1 MSKTENITCDDVKDI
16 IRLACPYYEKKSAL
30 HNYDSFMLVENPLC
44 NLLLS
49 KSAFPAPQNLPEIE
63 TERGFL
69 RPLEETGKDFFVC
82 NIDTLLLR
90 TSVLDVVDLFID
102 RKKYHCC
109 YQRALKEDEKEVI
122 IKNRHVFLSA
132 LEHATRLLP
141 LCGIE
146 QAELYDIGDSLVFI
160 GRKEGKIAAAIKIEK
175 KTPRVGYKSP
185 VVNILPGG
193 LSFSTDSEI
202 HADLILSTIKTL
214 DEVNEVAEDHDY
226 LFAKLYE
233 VSLVMRTDVFVLAHS
248 KEEARKVAM
257 NDVNVG
263 DEFSDDFDIE
273 NCAEASIED
282 VPTEGDCRVYC
293 EGGPIDCD
301 EFHETF
307 DDKLQEEQ
315 DLHRSLK

>member
-1 MSKTENITCDDVKDI
+1 MSKTEIITCNDVKNI
-16 IRLACPYYEKKSAL
+16 IRLACPYYVKKSEL
-30 HNYDSFMLVENPLC
+30 HNYDSFMFIENSLC
-44 NLLLS
+44 SLLLS
-49 KSAFPAPQNLPEIE
+49 KNVFPAPQNLPEIE
-63 TERGFL
+63 TRCDIL
-69 RPLEETGKDFFVC
+69 CSLEEKGKDFFIC

-90 TSVLDVVDLFID
+90 TSVLDIVDLFVD
-102 RKKYHCC
+102 RKKYSCC
-109 YQRALKEDEKEVI
+109 YQRALREDDKIVVI
-122 IKNRHVFLSA
+122 ANSHVFLSA

-146 QAELYDIGDSLVFI
+146 QAELYDIGDSLVFV
-160 GRKEGKIAAAIKIEK
+160 GRKDGKIAAAIKIEK

-185 VVNILPGG
+185 VVNIIPGG

-214 DEVNEVAEDHDY
+214 DEANEVAEDHDY

-248 KEEARKVAM
+248 KEEAMKIAL
-257 NDVNVG
+257 NDVNAS
-263 DEFSDDFDIE
+263 DEFSDDFGIE
-273 NCAEASIED
+273 GCAEASIED
-282 VPTEGDCRVYC
+282 VPTEGGCQVYC
-293 EGGPIDCD
+293 EGGPIGCD

-315 DLHRSLK
+315 D

>member
-16 IRLACPYYEKKSAL
+16 IRLACPYYEKKSVL
-30 HNYDSFMLVENPLC
+30 HNYDSFMFVENSLC
-44 NLLLS
+44 SLLLI
-49 KSAFPAPQNLPEIE
+49 KNVFPAPQDLPEIE
-63 TERGFL
+63 TERDIL
-69 RPLEETGKDFFVC
+69 RLLEETGKDFFVC

-90 TSVLDVVDLFID
+90 TSVLDVVDRFVD
-102 RKKYHCC
+102 RKKYPCC
-109 YQRALKEDEKEVI
+109 YQRALKEDDKVVVVE
-122 IKNRHVFLSA
+122 NSHVFLSV

-146 QAELYDIGDSLVFI
+146 QAELYDIGGSLLFA
-160 GRKEGKIAAAIKIEK
+160 GRKDGKIATVIKIDK
-175 KTPRVGYKSP
+175 KMHWEGRKCP

-202 HADLILSTIKTL
+202 HADLILNTIKTL
-214 DEVNEVAEDHDY
+214 NEANEVAEDHDY

-248 KEEARKVAM
+248 KEEARKIAM
-257 NDVNVG
+257 YDVNVG

-273 NCAEASIED
+273 GCAEASIDD

-293 EGGPIDCD
+293 KGGPIDCD

-315 DLHRSLK
+315 D

>member
-1 MSKTENITCDDVKDI
+1 MSKTEIITCNDVKNI
-16 IRLACPYYEKKSAL
+16 IRLACPYYVKKSEL
-30 HNYDSFMLVENPLC
+30 HNYDSFMFIENSLC
-44 NLLLS
+44 SLLLS
-49 KSAFPAPQNLPEIE
+49 KNVFPAPQNLPEIE
-63 TERGFL
+63 TRCDIL
-69 RPLEETGKDFFVC
+69 CSLEEKGKDFFIC

-90 TSVLDVVDLFID
+90 TSVLDIVDLFVD
-102 RKKYHCC
+102 RKKYSCC
-109 YQRALKEDEKEVI
+109 YQRALREDDKIVVI
-122 IKNRHVFLSA
+122 ANSHVFLSA

-146 QAELYDIGDSLVFI
+146 QAELYDIGDSLVFV
-160 GRKEGKIAAAIKIEK
+160 GRKDGKIAAAIKIEK

-185 VVNILPGG
+185 VVNIIPGG

-202 HADLILSTIKTL
+202 HAVLILSTIKTL
-214 DEVNEVAEDHDY
+214 DEANEVAEDHDY

-248 KEEARKVAM
+248 KEEAMKIAL
-257 NDVNVG
+257 NDVNAS
-263 DEFSDDFDIE
+263 DEFSDDFGIE
-273 NCAEASIED
+273 GCAEASVKD
-282 VPTEGDCRVYC
+282 VPTEGDCQVYC

-315 DLHRSLK
+315 D

>member
-1 MSKTENITCDDVKDI
+1 MSKTVIITCNDVKDI

-49 KSAFPAPQNLPEIE
+49 KNVFPAPQDLPEIG
-63 TERGFL
+63 TERDIL
-69 RPLEETGKDFFVC
+69 CTLEEKGKDFFIC

-90 TSVLDVVDLFID
+90 TSVLDIVDLFVD
-102 RKKYHCC
+102 RKKYTYC
-109 YQRALKEDEKEVI
+109 YQRALREDDKVVV
-122 IKNRHVFLSA
+122 IKNRHVFLSV

-146 QAELYDIGDSLVFI
+146 QAELYDIGDGLVFV
-160 GRKEGKIAAAIKIEK
+160 GRKDGKIAAAIKIE
-175 KTPRVGYKSP
+175 TETQWVGNKSP

-202 HADLILSTIKTL
+202 HADLIHSTIKTL
-214 DEVNEVAEDHDY
+214 DEANEVAEDHDY

-248 KEEARKVAM
+248 KQEAMKIAL
-257 NDVNVG
+257 NDVNAS
-263 DEFSDDFDIE
+263 DEFTDDFGIE
-273 NCAEASIED
+273 GCAEASIED
-282 VPTEGDCRVYC
+282 VPTEGDCQVYC

-307 DDKLQEEQ
+307 DDKLQEKQ
-315 DLHRSLK
+315 D

>member
-49 KSAFPAPQNLPEIE
+49 KSAFPAPQDLPEIE
-63 TERGFL
+63 TECDIL
-69 RPLEETGKDFFVC
+69 CLLEETGKDFFVC

-90 TSVLDVVDLFID
+90 TSVLDIVDRFVD
-102 RKKYHCC
+102 RNKYPCC
-109 YQRALKEDEKEVI
+109 YQRVLKEDDKGVI
-122 IKNRHVFLSA
+122 IKNRYVFLSA

-146 QAELYDIGDSLVFI
+146 KAELLDIDDSLVFV
-160 GRKEGKIAAAIKIEK
+160 GRKKGKIAAAIKIEK
-175 KTPRVGYKSP
+175 KIPRIGYKCP
-185 VVNILPGG
+185 VVNILSGG

-202 HADLILSTIKTL
+202 HADLILNTIKTL
-214 DEVNEVAEDHDY
+214 NEANEVAEEHDY
-226 LFAKLYE
+226 LFMKLYE
-233 VSLVMRTDVFVLAHS
+233 VGLVMRADVFVLAHS
-248 KEEARKVAM
+248 EQEAKAIAWRDANK
-257 NDVNVG
+257 D
-263 DEFSDDFDIE
+263 DFSDAFEIE
-273 NCAEASIED
+273 DCVKASIES

-293 EGGPIDCD
+293 ENGPIYCD

-315 DLHRSLK
+315 D

>member
-1 MSKTENITCDDVKDI
+1 MSKTEIITCNDVKNI
-16 IRLACPYYEKKSAL
+16 IRLACPYYVKKSEL
-30 HNYDSFMLVENPLC
+30 HNYDSFMFIENSLC
-44 NLLLS
+44 SLLLS
-49 KSAFPAPQNLPEIE
+49 KNVFPAPQNLPEIE
-63 TERGFL
+63 TRCDIL
-69 RPLEETGKDFFVC
+69 CSLEEKGKDFFIC

-90 TSVLDVVDLFID
+90 TSVLDIVDLFVD
-102 RKKYHCC
+102 RKKYSCC
-109 YQRALKEDEKEVI
+109 YQRALREDDKIVVI
-122 IKNRHVFLSA
+122 ANSHVFLST

-146 QAELYDIGDSLVFI
+146 QAELYDIGDSLVFV
-160 GRKEGKIAAAIKIEK
+160 GRKDGKIAAAIKIEK

-185 VVNILPGG
+185 VVNIIPGG

-214 DEVNEVAEDHDY
+214 DEANEVAEDHDY

-248 KEEARKVAM
+248 KQEAMKIAL
-257 NDVNVG
+257 NDVNAS
-263 DEFSDDFDIE
+263 DEFSDDFGIE
-273 NCAEASIED
+273 GCAEASIED
-282 VPTEGDCRVYC
+282 VPTEGGCQVYC
-293 EGGPIDCD
+293 EGGPIGCD

-315 DLHRSLK
+315 D

>member
-49 KSAFPAPQNLPEIE
+49 KNVFPAPHNLLEIE
-63 TERGFL
+63 TERDIFCL
-69 RPLEETGKDFFVC
+69 LEEMGKDFFVYD
-82 NIDTLLLR
+82 IDTLLLR
-90 TSVLDVVDLFID
+90 TSVLDVVDRFID
-102 RKKYHCC
+102 RKKYPCC
-109 YQRALKEDEKEVI
+109 YQRALKEDGKEVI
-122 IKNRHVFLSA
+122 IKNRHVSLSA

-146 QAELYDIGDSLVFI
+146 QAELYDMGDSLVFV
-160 GRKEGKIAAAIKIEK
+160 GRKEGKIAAAIKIGK

-202 HADLILSTIKTL
+202 HADLILNTIKTL
-214 DEVNEVAEDHDY
+214 DEANEVAEDHDY

-248 KEEARKVAM
+248 EQEAKAIAWRDADK
-257 NDVNVG
+257 D
-263 DEFSDDFDIE
+263 DFSDAFEIE
-273 NCAEASIED
+273 DCVKASIES

-293 EGGPIDCD
+293 ENGPMYCD

-315 DLHRSLK
+315 D

>member
-1 MSKTENITCDDVKDI
+1 MSKTENITCDDVKNI
-16 IRLACPYYEKKSAL
+16 IRLACPYYVKKSEL
-30 HNYDSFMLVENPLC
+30 HNYDSFMFIENPLC
-44 NLLLS
+44 GLFLS
-49 KSAFPAPQNLPEIE
+49 KNVFPCPQDLPEIE
-63 TERGFL
+63 TRCNIL
-69 RPLEETGKDFFVC
+69 CTLEEKGKDFFVC

-90 TSVLDVVDLFID
+90 TSVLDIVDLFVD
-102 RKKYHCC
+102 RKKYSCC
-109 YQRALKEDEKEVI
+109 YQRALREDDKVVV

-146 QAELYDIGDSLVFI
+146 QAELYDIGDGLVFV
-160 GRKEGKIAAAIKIEK
+160 GRKDGKIAASIKIE
-175 KTPRVGYKSP
+175 TGTSWVGHKSP

-202 HADLILSTIKTL
+202 HADLILNTIKTL
-214 DEVNEVAEDHDY
+214 DEANEVAEDHDY

-248 KEEARKVAM
+248 KEEAREIAL
-257 NDVNVG
+257 NDVNAS
-263 DEFSDDFDIE
+263 DEFSDGFDIE

-282 VPTEGDCRVYC
+282 VPTEGGCQVYC

-315 DLHRSLK
+315 D

>member
-16 IRLACPYYEKKSAL
+16 IRLACPYYEKKSEL
-30 HNYDSFMLVENPLC
+30 HNYDSFMFVENSLC
-44 NLLLS
+44 SLLLF
-49 KSAFPAPQNLPEIE
+49 KNVFPAPQDLPEIE
-63 TERGFL
+63 TECDIL
-69 RPLEETGKDFFVC
+69 CPLEETGKDFFVC
-82 NIDTLLLR
+82 NIDTLLFR
-90 TSVLDVVDLFID
+90 TSVLDVVDRFVD
-102 RKKYHCC
+102 RKKYPCC
-109 YQRALKEDEKEVI
+109 YQRALKEDDKVVVVE
-122 IKNRHVFLSA
+122 NSHVFLSA

-146 QAELYDIGDSLVFI
+146 QAELYDIGGSLLFA
-160 GRKEGKIAAAIKIEK
+160 GRKDGKIATVIKIDK
-175 KTPRVGYKSP
+175 KMRWEGRKCP

-202 HADLILSTIKTL
+202 HADLILNTIKTL
-214 DEVNEVAEDHDY
+214 NEANEVAEDHDY
-226 LFAKLYE
+226 LFTKLYE
-233 VSLVMRTDVFVLAHS
+233 VGLVMRTDVFVLAHS

-315 DLHRSLK
+315 D

>member
-1 MSKTENITCDDVKDI
+1 MTKTENITCDDVKNI

-30 HNYDSFMLVENPLC
+30 HNYDSFMLLENPLC
-44 NLLLS
+44 NVLLS
-49 KSAFPAPQNLPEIE
+49 KNVFPAPQDLPEIE
-63 TERGFL
+63 TERDIL
-69 RPLEETGKDFFVC
+69 CTLEETDKDFFVC

-90 TSVLDVVDLFID
+90 TSVLDIVDRFVD
-102 RKKYHCC
+102 RKKYTCC
-109 YQRALKEDEKEVI
+109 YQRALREDDKIVV

-146 QAELYDIGDSLVFI
+146 QAELYDIGDSLVFV

-175 KTPRVGYKSP
+175 KTPRVGYKST
-185 VVNILPGG
+185 VVNIVPGG

-214 DEVNEVAEDHDY
+214 DEANEVAEDHDY
-226 LFAKLYE
+226 LFATLFE
-233 VSLVMRTDVFVLAHS
+233 VSLVMRSDVFVLAHS
-248 KEEARKVAM
+248 KEEAKKIAL
-257 NDVNVG
+257 NEVNVS
-263 DEFSDDFDIE
+263 DEFSGDFEIE
-273 NCAEASIED
+273 GYAEASIED
-282 VPTEGDCRVYC
+282 VPTEGGCQVYC
-293 EGGPIDCD
+293 EGGPIGCD

-315 DLHRSLK
+315 D

>member
-30 HNYDSFMLVENPLC
+30 HNYDSFIFVENPLC

-49 KSAFPAPQNLPEIE
+49 KSAFPAPQDLPEIE
-63 TERGFL
+63 TECDIL
-69 RPLEETGKDFFVC
+69 CPLEETGKDFFVC

-90 TSVLDVVDLFID
+90 TSVLDVVDRFVD
-102 RKKYHCC
+102 RKKYPCC
-109 YQRALKEDEKEVI
+109 YQRVLKEDDKVVVVE
-122 IKNRHVFLSA
+122 NRHVFLSA

-146 QAELYDIGDSLVFI
+146 QAELYDIGGSLLFA
-160 GRKEGKIAAAIKIEK
+160 GRKDGKIATVIKIDK
-175 KTPRVGYKSP
+175 KMYWEGRKCP

-193 LSFSTDSEI
+193 LFFSTDSEI
-202 HADLILSTIKTL
+202 RAGLILNTIKTL
-214 DEVNEVAEDHDY
+214 NEANEVAKEHNY
-226 LFAKLYE
+226 LFMKLYE
-233 VSLVMRTDVFVLAHS
+233 VGLVMRADVFVLAHS
-248 KEEARKVAM
+248 EQEAKAIAWRDADK
-257 NDVNVG
+257 D
-263 DEFSDDFDIE
+263 DFSDAFEIE
-273 NCAEASIED
+273 DCVKASIES

-293 EGGPIDCD
+293 ENGPMYCD

-315 DLHRSLK
+315 D

>member
-1 MSKTENITCDDVKDI
+1 MSKIEHITRGDVKNI
-16 IRLACPYYEKKSAL
+16 IRLACPYYEKKSEL
-30 HNYDSFMLVENPLC
+30 HNYDSFIFAENPLC
-44 NLLLS
+44 GLLLS
-49 KSAFPAPQNLPEIE
+49 KNVFPAPQDLPEIE
-63 TERGFL
+63 TRCNIL
-69 RPLEETGKDFFVC
+69 CTLEEKGKDFFVC

-90 TSVLDVVDLFID
+90 TSVLDIVDLFVD
-102 RKKYHCC
+102 RKKYSCC
-109 YQRALKEDEKEVI
+109 YQRALREDDKEVV

-146 QAELYDIGDSLVFI
+146 QAELYDIGDGLVFV
-160 GRKEGKIAAAIKIEK
+160 GRKDGKIAAAIKIE
-175 KTPRVGYKSP
+175 TETQWVGHKSP

-202 HADLILSTIKTL
+202 HTDLIHSTIKTL
-214 DEVNEVAEDHDY
+214 DEANEVAEDHDY

-248 KEEARKVAM
+248 KEEARKIVL
-257 NDVNVG
+257 NDVNAS

-282 VPTEGDCRVYC
+282 VPTEGGCQVYC
-293 EGGPIDCD
+293 EGGPIGCD

-315 DLHRSLK
+315 D

>member
-1 MSKTENITCDDVKDI
+1 MSKTVIITCNDVKNI
-16 IRLACPYYEKKSAL
+16 IRLACPYYEKKSEL
-30 HNYDSFMLVENPLC
+30 HNYDSFMFIENPLC
-44 NLLLS
+44 SLLLS
-49 KSAFPAPQNLPEIE
+49 KNVFPAPQDLPEIE
-63 TERGFL
+63 TECDIIC
-69 RPLEETGKDFFVC
+69 PLEEKGKDFFVC

-90 TSVLDVVDLFID
+90 TSVLDIVDLFVD
-102 RKKYHCC
+102 RKKYSCC
-109 YQRALKEDEKEVI
+109 YQRALREDDKIVVI
-122 IKNRHVFLSA
+122 ANSHVFLSA

-146 QAELYDIGDSLVFI
+146 QAELYDIGDSLVFV

-185 VVNILPGG
+185 VVNIVPEG

-214 DEVNEVAEDHDY
+214 DEANEVAEDHDY

-248 KEEARKVAM
+248 KQEAMKIAL
-257 NDVNVG
+257 NDVNAS

-273 NCAEASIED
+273 GCAEASIKD
-282 VPTEGDCRVYC
+282 VPTEGCCQVYC
-293 EGGPIDCD
+293 EGGPIGCD

-315 DLHRSLK
+315 D

>member
-1 MSKTENITCDDVKDI
+1 MSKTEIITCNDVKNI
-16 IRLACPYYEKKSAL
+16 IRLACPYYVKKSEL
-30 HNYDSFMLVENPLC
+30 HNYDSFMFIENSLC
-44 NLLLS
+44 SLLLS
-49 KSAFPAPQNLPEIE
+49 KNVFPAPQNLPEIE
-63 TERGFL
+63 TRCDIL
-69 RPLEETGKDFFVC
+69 CSLEEKGKDFFIC

-90 TSVLDVVDLFID
+90 TSVLDIVDLFVD
-102 RKKYHCC
+102 RKKYSCC
-109 YQRALKEDEKEVI
+109 YQRALREDDKIVVI
-122 IKNRHVFLSA
+122 ANSHVFLSA

-146 QAELYDIGDSLVFI
+146 QAELYDIGDSLVFV
-160 GRKEGKIAAAIKIEK
+160 GRKDGKIAAAIKIEK

-185 VVNILPGG
+185 VVNIIPGG

-214 DEVNEVAEDHDY
+214 DEANEVAEDHDY

-248 KEEARKVAM
+248 KEEAMKIAL
-257 NDVNVG
+257 NDVNAS
-263 DEFSDDFDIE
+263 DEFSDDFGIE
-273 NCAEASIED
+273 GCAEASIKD
-282 VPTEGDCRVYC
+282 VPTEGCCQVYC
-293 EGGPIDCD
+293 EGGPIGCD

-315 DLHRSLK
+315 D

>member
-1 MSKTENITCDDVKDI
+1 MSKTEIITCNDVKNI
-16 IRLACPYYEKKSAL
+16 IRLACPYYVKKSEL
-30 HNYDSFMLVENPLC
+30 HNYDSFMFIENSLC
-44 NLLLS
+44 SLLLS
-49 KSAFPAPQNLPEIE
+49 KNVFPAPQNLPEIE
-63 TERGFL
+63 TRCDIL
-69 RPLEETGKDFFVC
+69 CSLEEKGKDFFIC

-90 TSVLDVVDLFID
+90 TSVLDIVDLFVD
-102 RKKYHCC
+102 RKKYSCC
-109 YQRALKEDEKEVI
+109 YQRALREDDKIVVI
-122 IKNRHVFLSA
+122 ANSHVFLSA

-146 QAELYDIGDSLVFI
+146 QAELYDIGDSLVFV
-160 GRKEGKIAAAIKIEK
+160 GRKDGKIAAAIKIEK

-185 VVNILPGG
+185 VVNIIPGG

-214 DEVNEVAEDHDY
+214 DEANEVAEDHDY

-248 KEEARKVAM
+248 KEEAMKIAL
-257 NDVNVG
+257 NDVNAS
-263 DEFSDDFDIE
+263 DEFSGDFGIE
-273 NCAEASIED
+273 GCAEASIED
-282 VPTEGDCRVYC
+282 VPTEGGCQVYC
-293 EGGPIDCD
+293 EGGPIGCD

-315 DLHRSLK
+315 D

>member
-1 MSKTENITCDDVKDI
+1 MSKTEIITCNDVKNI
-16 IRLACPYYEKKSAL
+16 IRLACPYYVKKSEL
-30 HNYDSFMLVENPLC
+30 HNYDSFMFIENSLC
-44 NLLLS
+44 SLLLS
-49 KSAFPAPQNLPEIE
+49 KNVFPAPQNLPEIE
-63 TERGFL
+63 SRCDIL
-69 RPLEETGKDFFVC
+69 CSLEEKGKDFFIC

-90 TSVLDVVDLFID
+90 TSVLDIVDLFVD
-102 RKKYHCC
+102 RKKYSCC
-109 YQRALKEDEKEVI
+109 YQRALREDDKIVVI
-122 IKNRHVFLSA
+122 ANSHVFLSA

-146 QAELYDIGDSLVFI
+146 QAELYDIGDSLVFV
-160 GRKEGKIAAAIKIEK
+160 GRKDGKIAAAIKIEK

-185 VVNILPGG
+185 VVNIIPGG

-214 DEVNEVAEDHDY
+214 DEANEVAEDHDY

-248 KEEARKVAM
+248 KEEAMKIAL
-257 NDVNVG
+257 NDVNAS
-263 DEFSDDFDIE
+263 DEFSDDFGIE
-273 NCAEASIED
+273 GCTEASIED
-282 VPTEGDCRVYC
+282 VPTKGDCQVYC

-315 DLHRSLK
+315 D

>member
-1 MSKTENITCDDVKDI
+1 M
-16 IRLACPYYEKKSAL
+16 

-49 KSAFPAPQNLPEIE
+49 KNVFPAPHDLLEIE
-63 TERGFL
+63 TERDIFCL
-69 RPLEETGKDFFVC
+69 LEEMGKDFFVC

-90 TSVLDVVDLFID
+90 TSVLDVVDRFID
-102 RKKYHCC
+102 RKKYPCF
-109 YQRALKEDEKEVI
+109 YQRALKEDDKEVI
-122 IKNRHVFLSA
+122 IKNRHVSLSA

-146 QAELYDIGDSLVFI
+146 QAELYDIGDSLVFV

-175 KTPRVGYKSP
+175 IIHLVWPKCP

-214 DEVNEVAEDHDY
+214 NEANEVAEDHDY

-248 KEEARKVAM
+248 KEEARKIAM
-257 NDVNVG
+257 YDVNVG

-273 NCAEASIED
+273 GCAEASIDD

-293 EGGPIDCD
+293 KGGPIDCD

>member
-30 HNYDSFMLVENPLC
+30 HNYDSFMFVENSLC
-44 NLLLS
+44 SLLLI
-49 KSAFPAPQNLPEIE
+49 KNVFPAPQDLPEIE
-63 TERGFL
+63 TECDIL
-69 RPLEETGKDFFVC
+69 CPLEETGKDFFVC
-82 NIDTLLLR
+82 NIDTVLLR
-90 TSVLDVVDLFID
+90 TSVLDVVDRFVD
-102 RKKYHCC
+102 RKKYPCC
-109 YQRALKEDEKEVI
+109 YQRALKEDDKVVVVE
-122 IKNRHVFLSA
+122 NSHVFLSA

-146 QAELYDIGDSLVFI
+146 QAELYDIGGSLLFA
-160 GRKEGKIAAAIKIEK
+160 GRKDGKIATVIKIDK
-175 KTPRVGYKSP
+175 KMHWEGRKCP

-214 DEVNEVAEDHDY
+214 DEANEVAEDHDY

-248 KEEARKVAM
+248 KEEARKIAM

-273 NCAEASIED
+273 GCAEASIED
-282 VPTEGDCRVYC
+282 VPTEGDCLVYC
-293 EGGPIDCD
+293 KGGPIDCD

-315 DLHRSLK
+315 D